1 VSRLRFD
8 LMRLDLTSHREL
20 ESALRSL
27 KESDVPELL
36 EMAAD
41 EDPKLQAVAS
51 WLLYRGIEAGLPFG
65 NPDWA
70 TWMSHL
76 DGLTQ
81 WAAKLHFCQAYH
93 LADIPLAEAARATLT
108 RWFETDR
115 PFVRAWAMSAL
126 VHDATLR
133 GGDEDQIESLVSRGL
148 GDPAASVRARA
159 RHVSKSLQNR

>member
-1 VSRLRFD
+1 
-8 LMRLDLTSHREL
+8 MRLDLTSHREI

-27 KESDVPELL
+27 KASDVPELL

-41 EDPKLQAVAS
+41 EDPKLQAAVS
-51 WLLYRGIEAGLPFG
+51 WLLFRGIEAGVPFG
-65 NPDWA
+65 RADWA
-70 TWMSHL
+70 IWMSQL
-76 DGLTQ
+76 ERLTL

-93 LADIPLAEAARATLT
+93 LADIPLAEAARTTLT

-126 VHDATLR
+126 VHDATR
-133 GGDEDQIESLVSRGL
+133 QGGDEDRIESLVSRGL

-159 RHVSKSLQNR
+159 RHVAKSLQNR